1 MGKKVKKNHTSKLK
15 TFLRHTKGFFAAN
28 WPIFGLL
35 AISFLLCFLNFDSK
49 TYLTGW
55 DNLHPE
61 FNISL
66 DLQRTFFSA
75 WQEYQSTGL
84 LGGMGHA
91 SDLPRAL
98 TIYLLSL
105 FNFLPLNYYRY
116 IFTFLPLVFGPLG
129 VYFLLKNLV
138 FHKDIDTK
146 TSEIAAFLGSLFYL
160 LNLGTMQSFF
170 TPFET
175 FTWFYGSLPWLL
187 FFIKK
192 YLNQPKASYLAYLFL
207 FSFLSTPSFYVET
220 LFIVFGFCLICII
233 LDHLVS
239 FKTQKLFKRI
249 INISAASISV
259 LAANLY
265 WLLPVIFFVIANG
278 HVSELSKI
286 NKIATPETYY
296 RNLEFGNFSDLL
308 KLKGFWFQFLDLGL
322 NNKFD
327 LLMSPWINHISS
339 PLIAA
344 IGIVFPVIFL
354 IGLYYALQKK
364 FPLSKAFSFILGTC
378 LFFLLG
384 GGLLINNHIPLVG
397 ELFRSPFTK
406 FSIPLTLSYSYFFAI
421 GVIFLLDIF
430 AFLDTKL
437 TYNLTLFTCVF
448 LLIIYMSPAFS
459 GNFISKSMRV
469 AIPNE
474 YFELFSYLDQKP
486 KDHRIANFPQH
497 TFWGWNYYNWPCL
510 AGTSCGGGS
519 YRGSGFLW
527 YGIKQPILDRAFDV
541 WEKTSQDYYEE
552 VSTALYSQNKPDF
565 NNTIDKYNVAYLL
578 IDKSVQAPDSQTDL
592 GLNYLNTILENNPQY
607 TLEKTFGDNILLYKN
622 NNFNSQNFL
631 SLSPENCKTVNC
643 ELSTNVLD
651 FPLRP
656 SQSWYEKAG
665 FLNTNISIPCDLSPV
680 NCNQKTFYI
689 PSLSESENLLPYKI
703 EYQKSQATLSLRLTP
718 ITPIFF
724 LNKKQIDLNTK
735 PQTIQI
741 PLSDV
746 HKKFILNINS
756 QYFPFELPSE
766 LDNFQTYYPITQ
778 IYLPTN
784 KNFDVG
790 LYYGIPSQLLPLTNA
805 LSNAKPEPCY
815 YKPKNNS
822 KENKIEKILSPKSV
836 TLLGTDTVAC
846 LSTKIPQINSDQL
859 LAVTFTYYSPTL
871 STANVNI
878 TNENLGATNT
888 TQPYDPSAT
897 PKQAQLFTKPSKE
910 NKQLNLILE
919 AAETKT
925 IQEITYK
932 DVFLTAHDPIFE
944 ASVALNKIPSQNIEL
959 SKDTNNLQ
967 ISLPNTTTQFD
978 INQIS
983 SSNALFPDNKNCDL
997 FNNGE
1002 TVKQINSDHILY
1014 QSRDAIE
1021 CDYLNLR
1028 HFDHSLNY
1036 LIGFDVQNHK
1046 GLSLTTCLE
1055 NHTTRR
1061 CDVFERLT
1069 NTKSFQY
1076 LLSPISNPQEA
1087 PGYTLH
1093 LFNQSLGS
1101 RITENRLNAITIRP
1115 FPLNFLKSITVNT
1128 PTSTTN
1134 DLQSTIYQP
1143 AKATPQ
1149 ALLAGDLQSTSHP
1162 AEFLYTAVITRN
1174 TSLHPVIPGS
1184 DPKSIQINSTSL
1196 NLYQTKSEYW
1206 KAFILPSSYNNLNPW
1221 QLTLKILLN
1230 YKSLPKLQKENC
1242 SQLSTNCNPI
1252 WYNSWQLPPT
1262 IDDLPSTIAIIYIP
1276 QYLEFFGFAILIIT
1290 TAILLTLTLAK
1301 HLHLTKK

>member
-49 TYLTGW
+49 TFLTGW

-66 DLQRTFFSA
+66 DLQRTFFSV
-75 WQEYQSTGL
+75 WQEYRSTGL
-84 LGGMGHA
+84 LAGMAHA
-91 SDLPRAL
+91 ADLPRLLLIYTITKVGIPVNLIRYL
-98 TIYLLSL
+98 TS
-105 FNFLPLNYYRY
+105 FL
-116 IFTFLPLVFGPLG
+116 TLVAGPIG
-129 VYFLLKNLV
+129 VYILLHELFYESKLS
-138 FHKDIDTK
+138 IK
-146 TSEIAAFLGSLFYL
+146 TIKFGAFLAGLYYL
-160 LNLGTMQSFF
+160 LNLSTLQTFF
-170 TPFET
+170 IPFET
-175 FTWFYGSLPWLL
+175 FTWFYSSLPFLIYFIILYLRKPTSSHLL
-187 FFIKK
+187 WVLFI
-192 YLNQPKASYLAYLFL
+192 
-207 FSFLSTPSFYVET
+207 SFLSGTAFYVET
-220 LFIVFGFCLICII
+220 IFVVFFLSITPFITELIFTSKNKIK
-233 LDHLVS
+233 S
-239 FKTQKLFKRI
+239 T
-249 INISAASISV
+249 INSLLAISGV
-259 LAANLY
+259 TVPNLY
-265 WLLPVIFFVIANG
+265 WLLPTIFYVKNNAIF
-278 HVSELSKI
+278 STQSRI
-286 NKIATPETYY
+286 NIISSPETYL
-296 RNLEFGNFSDLL
+296 RNLEFGNLQNVFLL
-308 KLKGFWFQFLDLGL
+308 KSYLFKYLDIGI
-322 NNKFD
+322 NNKYD
-327 LLMSPWINHISS
+327 YLLSTWKNHLNS
-339 PLIAA
+339 PLISA
-344 IGIVFPVIFL
+344 IGLATFAIIAMG
-354 IGLYYALQKK
+354 IY
-364 FPLSKAFSFILGTC
+364 FSFKEKLLWSKSFLGILIISF
-378 LFFLLG
+378 FFLLG

-430 AFLDTKL
+430 AFLDTQL

-469 AIPNE
+469 AIPND
-474 YFELFSYLDQKP
+474 YFELFKYLDQKP
-486 KDHRIANFPQH
+486 KDYRIANFPQH
-497 TFWGWNYYNWPCL
+497 TFWGWNYYSWPCL

-552 VSTALYSQNKPDF
+552 VSTALYSQNKQVF
-565 NNTIDKYNVAYLL
+565 SSIIDKYNVAYLL

-592 GLNYLNTILENNPQY
+592 GLNYLNTFLENNPQY

-631 SLSPENCKTVNC
+631 SLSPQ
-643 ELSTNVLD
+643 STIYDLQSTILD

-665 FLNTNISIPCDLSPV
+665 FLNTNIILPSTIDDPQSKILHL
-680 NCNQKTFYI
+680 

-703 EYQKSQATLSLRLTP
+703 EYQKNQTTLSLRLTP
-718 ITPIFF
+718 ITPVFF
-724 LNKKQIDLNTK
+724 LNKKQIDLATK

-784 KNFDVG
+784 KSFDVG

-815 YKPKNNS
+815 YKPKINS

-944 ASVALNKIPSQNIEL
+944 ASVALNKIPSQNIDL

-1076 LLSPISNPQEA
+1076 LLNPISNPQEA

-1101 RITENRLNAITIRP
+1101 RITENRLNTITIRP
-1115 FPLNFLKSITVNT
+1115 FPLTFLQNISTSAVIARSETTQQSIQINSNY
-1128 PTSTTN
+1128 P
-1134 DLQSTIYQP
+1134 QPTIYN
-1143 AKATPQ
+1143 
-1149 ALLAGDLQSTSHP
+1149 LQSTSHP
-1162 AEFLYTAVITRN
+1162 AEFLYNAVIARN

-1184 DPKSIQINSTSL
+1184 DPESIQINSTSL
-1196 NLYQTKSEYW
+1196 NLYQTKSEHW
-1206 KAFILPSSYNNLNPW
+1206 KAFILPNSYSNLNPW

-1230 YKSLPKLQKENC
+1230 YKSLPKLQTENC
-1242 SQLSTNCNPI
+1242 SPLSTNCNPT

-1301 HLHLTKK
+1301 HLRPTKK